1 MKLKLELDIYED
13 NRKKIMQTLTHDPT
27 EYIRGLQQ
35 LLVSDKKRI
44 AFLFGAGTSLSKKNA
59 KSNNVPSIGE
69 MTDRIISELSIDNM
83 KYADALGDFKTEI
96 NSKDGVFTIE
106 TLLSLLEMKI
116 LVIGC
121 GELNGLRLTDLIN
134 LRDRVKKSI
143 REIVCIH
150 KIIENDLSNVIHVD
164 FAEWIKKSDRK
175 FPIEIFTTNYD
186 YLFEIGLEA
195 KNVPFYDGFT
205 GTYKPFFDGDSVEDF
220 NHLSRQTKL
229 WKIHGSLGWH
239 YNQDTHKVWRRDSD
253 SDDFLIYPSSLKY
266 DQSRKQPYLALSDRL
281 SKFLKQPDSILITCG
296 YSFGDAHINERILN
310 SLNQNGS
317 SHVFALFYD
326 LYYEQGERRYSLSE
340 NSSIAKLAKE
350 QTKLSIFGK
359 KFAVIGG
366 KYGQWKLK
374 REPDKEDT
382 ININEFFDE
391 DAPISADNK
400 TGEEILGKEL
410 WTGEGELTI
419 PDFALFVRFLQSMM
433 PKGNIVKEFLNDRY

>member
-205 GTYKPFFDGDSVEDF
+205 GTYKPFFDGDSWF
-220 NHLSRQTKL
+220 
-229 WKIHGSLGWH
+229 
-239 YNQDTHKVWRRDSD
+239 
-253 SDDFLIYPSSLKY
+253 
-266 DQSRKQPYLALSDRL
+266 
-281 SKFLKQPDSILITCG
+281 
-296 YSFGDAHINERILN
+296 
-310 SLNQNGS
+310 
-317 SHVFALFYD
+317 
-326 LYYEQGERRYSLSE
+326 
-340 NSSIAKLAKE
+340 
-350 QTKLSIFGK
+350 
-359 KFAVIGG
+359 
-366 KYGQWKLK
+366 
-374 REPDKEDT
+374 
-382 ININEFFDE
+382 
-391 DAPISADNK
+391 
-400 TGEEILGKEL
+400 
-410 WTGEGELTI
+410 
-419 PDFALFVRFLQSMM
+419 
-433 PKGNIVKEFLNDRY
+433 

>member
-1 MKLKLELDIYED
+1 MS
-13 NRKKIMQTLTHDPT
+13 TLTHDPS
-27 EYIRGLQQ
+27 EYMRGLQQ

-44 AFLFGAGTSLSKKNA
+44 AFLFGAGTSLAKKNT
-59 KSNNVPSIGE
+59 KSINVPSIGE
-69 MTDRIISELSIDNM
+69 MTARIITELSVENP
-83 KYADALGDFKTEI
+83 KYKNAFNDFKIEI
-96 NSKDGVFTIE
+96 NGKGDVFTIE

-116 LVIGC
+116 LVIGN
-121 GELNGLRLTDLIN
+121 GELNGLNMTDFIT

-150 KIIENDLSNVIHVD
+150 ENLENDLSNVIHVD

-186 YLFEIGLEA
+186 YLFEIGLED

-220 NHLSRQTKL
+220 NHLPRQTKL

-239 YNQDTHKVWRRDSD
+239 YNQENHKVWRRDSD
-253 SDDFLIYPSSLKY
+253 SEDFIIYPSSLKY

-296 YSFGDAHINERILN
+296 YSFGDAHINERIIN

-326 LYYEQGERRYSLSE
+326 LYYEDTERCYSLLE
-340 NSSIAKLAKE
+340 DSIVARLAKE

-366 KYGQWKLK
+366 KYGQWRLK

-382 ININEFFDE
+382 INVNEYFDE
-391 DAPISADNK
+391 DAPISEDDKA
-400 TGEEILGKEL
+400 GEEVLGKEL

-419 PDFALFVRFLQSMM
+419 PDFAAFVRFLQSMM
-433 PKGNIVKEFLNDRY
+433 PKVTITKEHY

>member
-1 MKLKLELDIYED
+1 M
-13 NRKKIMQTLTHDPT
+13 
-27 EYIRGLQQ
+27 
-35 LLVSDKKRI
+35 
-44 AFLFGAGTSLSKKNA
+44 
-59 KSNNVPSIGE
+59 
-69 MTDRIISELSIDNM
+69 
-83 KYADALGDFKTEI
+83 
-96 NSKDGVFTIE
+96 
-106 TLLSLLEMKI
+106 
-116 LVIGC
+116 
-121 GELNGLRLTDLIN
+121 
-134 LRDRVKKSI
+134 
-143 REIVCIH
+143 
-150 KIIENDLSNVIHVD
+150 NVIHVD

-186 YLFEIGLEA
+186 YLFEIGLED

-220 NHLSRQTKL
+220 NHLPRQTKL

-239 YNQDTHKVWRRDSD
+239 YNQDNHKVWRRDSD

-317 SHVFALFYD
+317 SHVYALFYD
-326 LYYEQGERRYSLSE
+326 LYYEDNERRYSLLE

-366 KYGQWKLK
+366 KYGQWRLK

-382 ININEFFDE
+382 INVNEYFDE
-391 DAPISADNK
+391 DAPIPVDDK
-400 TGEEILGKEL
+400 RGEEFLGKEL

-433 PKGNIVKEFLNDRY
+433 PKGNIAKEYLNDRY

>member
-1 MKLKLELDIYED
+1 MP
-13 NRKKIMQTLTHDPT
+13 TLTHDPS
-27 EYIRGLQQ
+27 EYMRGLQQ

-44 AFLFGAGTSLSKKNA
+44 AFLFGAGTSLAKKNI
-59 KSNNVPSIGE
+59 KSINVPSIYE
-69 MTDRIISELSIDNM
+69 MTTRIISKLSIDNSQY
-83 KYADALGDFKTEI
+83 KKAFDDFKIEV
-96 NSKDGVFTIE
+96 NDKGDVFTIE

-116 LVIGC
+116 LVIGN
-121 GELNGLRLTDLIN
+121 GELNGLRLTDFIT
-134 LRDRVKKSI
+134 LRDKVKKSI

-150 KIIENDLSNVIHVD
+150 ENIESDLSNVIHVD

-186 YLFEIGLEA
+186 YLFELGLED

-220 NHLSRQTKL
+220 NHLPRQTKL

-239 YNQDTHKVWRRDSD
+239 YNHDNHKVWRRDSD

-281 SKFLKQPDSILITCG
+281 SKFLRQPDSILITCG

-317 SHVFALFYD
+317 SHVFALLYD
-326 LYYEQGERRYSLSE
+326 LYYEEKERRYSLLE
-340 NSSIAKLAKE
+340 NSSIARLAKE

-366 KYGQWKLK
+366 KYGQWRLK

-382 ININEFFDE
+382 INVNEYFDE
-391 DAPISADNK
+391 DAPVPVDDK
-400 TGEEILGKEL
+400 RGEEFLGKEL

-433 PKGNIVKEFLNDRY
+433 PKGNIAKEYPNDRY